1 MSESTWAASLV
12 VADVS
17 FRCAQIGPKYPV
29 IRGHNKEMGIY
40 RPLGLVVNTTLINTG
55 KIATLTAIGL

>member
-29 IRGHNKEMGIY
+29 IRRHNKEMGIY
-40 RPLGLVVNTTLINTG
+40 RSLGLVVNTTLINPW
-55 KIATLTAIGL
+55 KIATFTAIGL